1 MHITNK
7 IMRAILNY
15 EKMLQNPSD
24 SSIEELSALIDDNFY
39 EIGQSGKTWNKG
51 KVIEYFN
58 QQRSSTKKPC
68 VVTMEDENFVTVD
81 KYVVLIT
88 YTFKQTDTSSNF
100 SRSSRR
106 SSLWKKQG
114 ERWVMLFHQGT
125 PVVSIGEE
133 EI

>member
-7 IMRAILNY
+7 IMRVILNY
-15 EKMLQNPSD
+15 EKMLQNPKD
-24 SSIEELSALIDDNFY
+24 FSIEELRALIDDNFY
-39 EIGQSGKTWNKG
+39 EIGQSGKTWK
-51 KVIEYFN
+51 KLQVIEYFN
-58 QQRSSTKKPC
+58 QQRSSTKNPC
-68 VVTMEDENFVTVD
+68 VATMENESFVAVD
-81 KYVVLIT
+81 KSVVLIT

-100 SRSSRR
+100 TRSSRR

-114 ERWVMLFHQGT
+114 EKWVMLFHQGT